1 MKNRLFIL
9 LAQLFSFGLLAQS
22 FPITGKLAD
31 AGGSPLP
38 GAYVFLTSA
47 ADTIG
52 QPVAT
57 GQDGGFVFPA
67 QANGTYQLSCSFIGF
82 QDLKKT
88 VEVAGAPLDLGVMQM
103 EEGVFLDEVRVTEKA
118 LPVLQIGDTTQYNA
132 TAYKTLPDASAED
145 LLGKMPTVNIEN
157 GKVQAQGEDVKRVL
171 IDGKPFFGDDPTAV
185 LRNLPAE
192 IIDKIQIFDQQSEQA
207 QFTGFDDGD
216 ASKTINIITKVES
229 RNGQF
234 GKIMAG
240 YGYEDKYQAT
250 GNLNIFNNDQRLSL
264 IGMSNN
270 INQQNFAAE
279 DLLGIVGSSGGG
291 GRRRGGRGGG
301 SSLSADNFQVAQQ
314 NGITAVTAL
323 GVNFTDKWGEQL
335 EVAGSYFFNQSD
347 NTTRQE
353 VSQQFFDA
361 EGLQERYH
369 EQSQAN
375 STNLNHRL
383 AGRLNYTLNE
393 KNTLIWTGKASWQQ
407 NDGQQTSNGQT
418 IRNDL
423 QLNRTLNE
431 LTADLSAFDW
441 NNSLDWKH
449 QFAKSR
455 RTFSINLNGGTA
467 PTNGTNLLRSENV
480 FGTTTPDSTTQQ
492 QSGLLDQQ
500 KWNVGANFQY
510 TEPLGTKTMLS
521 VNYRLSY
528 QQEASD
534 KKTFDFNEA
543 AQAYDLLNENLS
555 NVFANDYQ
563 TQQVGTGL
571 VFRDKKLTVTGR
583 ANVQW
588 AQLLNDQTFPYAANT
603 ANAFWNVLPSLSI
616 QNRASKTENLR
627 VNYRTSTRLPAVT
640 QLQNVLNNSN
650 PIQLTAGN
658 ANLIQAYQHSFF
670 ARYSNTNTEKSS
682 VFFTLIGGSLTQDY
696 LASSTYTN
704 ARNSPLAALYDLP
717 EGARITQPVNLN
729 GAWNMRYLMT
739 YGFPVKALQSNLN
752 LDLSANYSQTPGLID
767 EDLNKASST
776 RAGIGLTLGSN
787 ISDRVDFSL
796 ASRSYYNIGK
806 NTLQPQSNNN
816 YFNQQTRLN
825 FNWVL
830 LDGLVFR
837 TDLTH
842 QLYNGLTTGFDQHYL
857 LWNMSIGKK
866 VFRDNRGEINLSVFD
881 LLRQNN
887 SLNRTIT
894 ETYFED
900 TQTNVLQQY
909 FMLSF
914 KYDLRSFKAS

>member
-323 GVNFTDKWGEQL
+323 GVNFT
-335 EVAGSYFFNQSD
+335 
-347 NTTRQE
+347 
-353 VSQQFFDA
+353 
-361 EGLQERYH
+361 
-369 EQSQAN
+369 
-375 STNLNHRL
+375 
-383 AGRLNYTLNE
+383 
-393 KNTLIWTGKASWQQ
+393 
-407 NDGQQTSNGQT
+407 
-418 IRNDL
+418 
-423 QLNRTLNE
+423 
-431 LTADLSAFDW
+431 
-441 NNSLDWKH
+441 
-449 QFAKSR
+449 
-455 RTFSINLNGGTA
+455 
-467 PTNGTNLLRSENV
+467 
-480 FGTTTPDSTTQQ
+480 
-492 QSGLLDQQ
+492 
-500 KWNVGANFQY
+500 
-510 TEPLGTKTMLS
+510 
-521 VNYRLSY
+521 
-528 QQEASD
+528 
-534 KKTFDFNEA
+534 
-543 AQAYDLLNENLS
+543 
-555 NVFANDYQ
+555 
-563 TQQVGTGL
+563 
-571 VFRDKKLTVTGR
+571 
-583 ANVQW
+583 
-588 AQLLNDQTFPYAANT
+588 
-603 ANAFWNVLPSLSI
+603 
-616 QNRASKTENLR
+616 
-627 VNYRTSTRLPAVT
+627 
-640 QLQNVLNNSN
+640 
-650 PIQLTAGN
+650 
-658 ANLIQAYQHSFF
+658 
-670 ARYSNTNTEKSS
+670 
-682 VFFTLIGGSLTQDY
+682 
-696 LASSTYTN
+696 
-704 ARNSPLAALYDLP
+704 
-717 EGARITQPVNLN
+717 
-729 GAWNMRYLMT
+729 
-739 YGFPVKALQSNLN
+739 
-752 LDLSANYSQTPGLID
+752 
-767 EDLNKASST
+767 
-776 RAGIGLTLGSN
+776 
-787 ISDRVDFSL
+787 
-796 ASRSYYNIGK
+796 
-806 NTLQPQSNNN
+806 
-816 YFNQQTRLN
+816 
-825 FNWVL
+825 
-830 LDGLVFR
+830 
-837 TDLTH
+837 
-842 QLYNGLTTGFDQHYL
+842 
-857 LWNMSIGKK
+857 
-866 VFRDNRGEINLSVFD
+866 
-881 LLRQNN
+881 
-887 SLNRTIT
+887 
-894 ETYFED
+894 
-900 TQTNVLQQY
+900 
-909 FMLSF
+909 
-914 KYDLRSFKAS
+914 